1 MDCGFRFFE
10 FELDFSFFIV
20 NSQLPKGGEMMFRF
34 LHWYWLLLIP
44 VIIYIFFKTQQQ
56 GQLKFSSLQLFED
69 SGVRKT
75 YKHKIGKYLILIGLI
90 LLVVALA
97 RPQSG
102 ERLKNVKKEGLDIVL
117 TLDVSESMRSVDFEP
132 NRLEVAKKVADNFI
146 SKRFNDRLG
155 LVVFSGTAYTRIP
168 LTLDHNILEQSLK
181 KITTDDVNQ
190 EGTAIGMGISIAVN
204 RLKKSDAE
212 SKVIILLTDGEN
224 NAGQIN
230 PETAAGLA
238 QEMGIKVY
246 TIGVG
251 SNETILPVEVMG
263 QTRYKQYEGG
273 LDEQLLTT
281 IAQQTDGKYFR
292 AKDKDALQEIF
303 NKINKLEKTEF
314 KDNNYFEYQELAFGF
329 IKAALL
335 FILIGIFLDRYLFLK
350 IP

>member
-1 MDCGFRFFE
+1 
-10 FELDFSFFIV
+10 
-20 NSQLPKGGEMMFRF
+20 MMFRF

-44 VIIYIFFKTQQQ
+44 VIIYIFFKTQGQ

-69 SGVRKT
+69 AGIKKT

-117 TLDVSESMRSVDFEP
+117 TLDVSESMRSVDFDP
-132 NRLEVAKKVADNFI
+132 NRLEVAKKVANNFI
-146 SKRFNDRLG
+146 TKRPTDRLG
-155 LVVFSGTAYTRIP
+155 LVIFSGAAYTRIP
-168 LTLDHNILEQSLK
+168 LTLDHNILESSLE
-181 KITTDDVNQ
+181 KITTNDVNQ

-230 PETAAGLA
+230 PSTAAGLA
-238 QEMGIKVY
+238 KEMDIKVY

-263 QTRYKQYEGG
+263 QTRYRKYEGG
-273 LDEQLLTT
+273 LDEKLLTD
-281 IAQQTDGKYFR
+281 IAQQTGGKYFR

-314 KDNNYFEYQELAFGF
+314 KDNNYFQYHELAYGF

-335 FILIGIFLDRYLFLK
+335 FILVGIFLDRYLFLK